1 MKGSHKRISFPQGT
15 PKPAVPGMETL
26 MPTGIQKTTKYGGPS
41 SSKGTR
47 GMTGATG
54 GKTGSGGGN
63 ITSQGDKGGGISA
76 GRSRTMS
83 GANRIGSGRQQTV
96 RG

>member
-1 MKGSHKRISFPQGT
+1 MKGGRKYGNST
-15 PKPAVPGMETL
+15 PGPGSGSVPGMKNRSYGHAE
-26 MPTGIQKTTKYGGPS
+26 PRSGAGTK
-41 SSKGTR
+41 
-47 GMTGATG
+47 GMTGAAHGTMTG
-54 GKTGSGGGN
+54 GSGRSGGN